1 MPDTPRARVLAAL
14 AEVVGEHGLPA
25 TTVAEVVRRAGT
37 SRRTF
42 YEHFTDRDDAFLAL
56 YRERGDVALAAAADA
71 VQWAGQ
77 DPDAQL
83 RAGVAG
89 LLRGLDGGIGRHHA
103 IDVIGLGDRGLA
115 ARRQQIDALAERF
128 RAVLDGVRPGRPPLS
143 DALAIAVV
151 GGVQELIL
159 RRIER
164 GERIGPDNDGLAEEI
179 LELLRAVVN

>member
-1 MPDTPRARVLAAL
+1 MPDTPRSRLLAAL
-14 AEVVGEHGLPA
+14 AEAVGERGLPD

-42 YEHFTDRDDAFLAL
+42 YEHFSDRDDAFLTL
-56 YRERGDVALAAAADA
+56 YRERGEVALAAAAEA

-77 DPDAQL
+77 DREAQL

-89 LLRGLDGGIGRHHA
+89 LLRGLEGGIGRHHA
-103 IDVIGLGDRGLA
+103 IDVLGLGDRGLA
-115 ARRQQIDALAERF
+115 ARRQQIDALAARF
-128 RAVLDGVRPGRPPLS
+128 RAVIETVRPDAPPLGE
-143 DALAIAVV
+143 ALAVAVV

-164 GERIGPDNDGLAEEI
+164 GEEIGAANEGLAEEI
-179 LELLRAVVN
+179 LVLLRAVVG